1 MKIFDKNYTK
11 DYLNE
16 DIGFVSDTRSKAKY
30 YLKKHLSKVRRRISK
45 LFLKKEIKYE

>member
-1 MKIFDKNYTK
+1 MKIFDKSYTK

-30 YLKKHLSKVRRRISK
+30 YLKKHLSKEM
-45 LFLKKEIKYE
+45 KEIDKIVKGIIG